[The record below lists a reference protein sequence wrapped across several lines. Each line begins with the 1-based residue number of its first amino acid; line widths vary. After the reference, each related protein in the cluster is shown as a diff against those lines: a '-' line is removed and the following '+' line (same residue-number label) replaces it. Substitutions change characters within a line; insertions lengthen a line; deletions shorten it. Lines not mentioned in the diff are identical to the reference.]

1 MRNTFLLVSI
11 IGFLIGT
18 SIPIKAQVAVTPS
31 VEELYSPFN
40 DSDINKFKS
49 PDKVFYPETW
59 FHYIGGNVSIEGIT
73 KDLEAIA
80 GAGFSGVHLF
90 HGQFGGPWPGVE
102 PQITCLSPLWDGMV
116 KHTGEECQRLGLRF
130 TMQNCPGWAMSGG
143 PWIKPSNAMRHLAWS
158 RTDVLGNGTE
168 ITRNLPIPQ
177 PSDEEWR
184 NYNDLMVIAFPT
196 PKDDT
201 GEPLNPS
208 SFKSNKQEM
217 WNDYFLGKA
226 KDAMRLTSTSADN
239 PYWIEVE
246 FPSETVVRT
255 LEFPSINEAN
265 HPWCFVP
272 GIQIKLEAYLSDG
285 TIQEV
290 LNTDLP
296 QSNWQDNYPISLA
309 CSETKGA
316 KKYRI
321 SIVNQ
326 HDIALRSLRLFS
338 ASRKNSWESE
348 AGWTLRSIERSGDG
362 KQTAVETFVNSTEVI
377 DITTLMD
384 EKGNLRWK
392 APKGEWTVLRVG
404 HVNTGQRNSPAPP
417 EGTGWEC
424 NKLSTEGSNTHF
436 AGYIGRLSGENG
448 PLSNGLLK
456 GMLMDSWECRTQ
468 TWTTGLDKEFEQM
481 MGYSL
486 QKWLPALFG
495 YVVDDQESTFRF
507 LCDWRRVLNKL
518 FVHNFYGNMAKLA
531 KQNNLSITYETA
543 AGDVFPAD
551 ILEYYKFADVPM
563 CEFWQPL
570 MDNFVGSLNFKP
582 IKPTT
587 SAARIYGKPRIAAEA
602 FTSFSHTW
610 DEHWQML
617 KEVANINCIEGVT
630 HLVFHTY
637 THNPNVASL
646 APGTSF
652 SGAGIGTP
660 FLRGQTWW
668 KYMPEFTTYL
678 ARCSYLMER
687 GKPVSDVLWYLGDEI
702 NHKPDQNAPFPIGF
716 KYDYCNQDVLLNRL
730 AVDNGDLITPEGLRY
745 TVLWLPEAPRMCV
758 ETLDK
763 LYALI
768 QAGATVIG
776 EAPVGLAT
784 LSGGKAA
791 QKHFNKM
798 VKKIWGNNTRQGI
811 RLIGKGRMISGMTLD
826 EALTKLNMEPDVKGR
841 DVLWSHRNVDQADW
855 YYVAAPQGKEFAG
868 QLDFRNKGNVEIW
881 DPLTGDVTPAV
892 YETKGDRTMVTVDL
906 PQAGSCFVVFRKDR
920 PVTEIVAKEKK
931 VIATIPF
938 TNTWKVEFPAGW
950 GAPEALQLTD
960 LKAWKDL
967 DLSDEAKAF
976 SGTVDYSTT
985 FEVDKSRDANYILD
999 LGKVDMIAEVVLND
1013 NPIRILWTSPYQADI
1028 TKALRSGKNQLTV
1041 KVTST
1046 WFNRLVF
1053 DAAQPENER
1062 KTWVLRW
1069 PDKNAAL
1076 KESGLM
1082 GPVSVLVEQ

>member
-272 GIQIKLEAYLSDG
+272 GIQVKLEAYLSDG

-362 KQTAVETFVNSTEVI
+362 KQTAVETFVNSSEVI

-417 EGTGWEC
+417 EGTG
-424 NKLSTEGSNTHF
+424 
-436 AGYIGRLSGENG
+436 
-448 PLSNGLLK
+448 
-456 GMLMDSWECRTQ
+456 
-468 TWTTGLDKEFEQM
+468 
-481 MGYSL
+481 
-486 QKWLPALFG
+486 
-495 YVVDDQESTFRF
+495 
-507 LCDWRRVLNKL
+507 
-518 FVHNFYGNMAKLA
+518 
-531 KQNNLSITYETA
+531 
-543 AGDVFPAD
+543 
-551 ILEYYKFADVPM
+551 
-563 CEFWQPL
+563 
-570 MDNFVGSLNFKP
+570 
-582 IKPTT
+582 
-587 SAARIYGKPRIAAEA
+587 
-602 FTSFSHTW
+602 
-610 DEHWQML
+610 
-617 KEVANINCIEGVT
+617 
-630 HLVFHTY
+630 
-637 THNPNVASL
+637 
-646 APGTSF
+646 
-652 SGAGIGTP
+652 
-660 FLRGQTWW
+660 
-668 KYMPEFTTYL
+668 
-678 ARCSYLMER
+678 
-687 GKPVSDVLWYLGDEI
+687 
-702 NHKPDQNAPFPIGF
+702 
-716 KYDYCNQDVLLNRL
+716 
-730 AVDNGDLITPEGLRY
+730 
-745 TVLWLPEAPRMCV
+745 
-758 ETLDK
+758 
-763 LYALI
+763 
-768 QAGATVIG
+768 
-776 EAPVGLAT
+776 
-784 LSGGKAA
+784 
-791 QKHFNKM
+791 
-798 VKKIWGNNTRQGI
+798 
-811 RLIGKGRMISGMTLD
+811 
-826 EALTKLNMEPDVKGR
+826 
-841 DVLWSHRNVDQADW
+841 
-855 YYVAAPQGKEFAG
+855 
-868 QLDFRNKGNVEIW
+868 
-881 DPLTGDVTPAV
+881 
-892 YETKGDRTMVTVDL
+892 
-906 PQAGSCFVVFRKDR
+906 
-920 PVTEIVAKEKK
+920 
-931 VIATIPF
+931 
-938 TNTWKVEFPAGW
+938 
-950 GAPEALQLTD
+950 
-960 LKAWKDL
+960 
-967 DLSDEAKAF
+967 
-976 SGTVDYSTT
+976 
-985 FEVDKSRDANYILD
+985 
-999 LGKVDMIAEVVLND
+999 
-1013 NPIRILWTSPYQADI
+1013 
-1028 TKALRSGKNQLTV
+1028 
-1041 KVTST
+1041 
-1046 WFNRLVF
+1046 
-1053 DAAQPENER
+1053 
-1062 KTWVLRW
+1062 
-1069 PDKNAAL
+1069 
-1076 KESGLM
+1076 
-1082 GPVSVLVEQ
+1082 

>member
-1 MRNTFLLVSI
+1 MRNTLLLVSI
-11 IGFLIGT
+11 IGLLVST
-18 SIPIKAQVAVTPS
+18 STSLKAQVAVIPS
-31 VEELYSPFN
+31 VEELYSPFSG
-40 DSDINKFKS
+40 SDMSKFKS

-80 GAGFSGVHLF
+80 SAGFSGVHLF

-116 KHTGEECQRLGLRF
+116 KHTAEECQRLGLRF
-130 TMQNCPGWAMSGG
+130 TMQNCPGWAMAGG

-158 RTDVLGNGTE
+158 RTDIEGNGMEMTQV
-168 ITRNLPIPQ
+168 LPIPQ
-177 PSDEEWR
+177 PSNEEWR
-184 NYNDLMVIAFPT
+184 DYNDIMVIAFPT

-208 SFKSNKQEM
+208 SFESNKQEM
-217 WNDYFLGKA
+217 WGDYFLGKA
-226 KDAMRLTSTSADN
+226 KDAMRLIPTSIDN

-246 FPSETVVRT
+246 FPNETVIRT

-272 GIQIKLEAYLSDG
+272 GIHVKLEAYLSDG
-285 TIQEV
+285 TVQEV
-290 LNTDLP
+290 LDTDLP

-309 CSETKGA
+309 CSESKGA
-316 KKYRI
+316 KKYKI

-348 AGWTLRSIERSGDG
+348 AGWTLRSIERSGEG
-362 KQTAVETFVNSTEVI
+362 KQVALETFVNSAEII
-377 DITTLMD
+377 DITASMD
-384 EKGNLRWK
+384 KQGNLRWK
-392 APKGEWTVLRVG
+392 APKGKWTLLRIG
-404 HVNTGQRNSPAPP
+404 HINTGQRNSPAPP

-436 AGYIGRLSGENG
+436 AGYIGRLSGEKG
-448 PLSNGLLK
+448 PLANGLLK
-456 GMLMDSWECRTQ
+456 GMLLDSWECRTQ
-468 TWTTGLDKEFEQM
+468 TWTAGLDKEFEQM
-481 MGYSL
+481 MGYSM

-563 CEFWQPL
+563 CEFWQPM

-582 IKPTT
+582 VKPTT
-587 SAARIYGKPRIAAEA
+587 SAARVYGKPRVAAEA

-617 KEVANINCIEGVT
+617 KEVANINSIEGVT

-730 AVDNGDLITPEGLRY
+730 AVDNGDLVTPEGIRY
-745 TVLWLPEAPRMCV
+745 RVLWLPETPRMCP
-758 ETLDK
+758 ETLEK
-763 LYALI
+763 LYMLI
-768 QAGATVIG
+768 QEGATIIG
-776 EAPVGLAT
+776 EAPMGLAT

-791 QKHFNKM
+791 QKRFKKM
-798 VKKIWGNNTRQGI
+798 VKKIWGDESREGI
-811 RLIGKGRMISGMTLD
+811 RLIGKGKIISGMTLD
-826 EALTKLNMEPDVKGR
+826 ETLAKLNIEPDVKGQ
-841 DVLWSHRNVDQADW
+841 DVLWLHRNIDQADW
-855 YYVAAPQGKEFAG
+855 YYVTAPQGKEFVG
-868 QLDFRNKGNVEIW
+868 ELDFRNKGNVEIW

-892 YETKGDRTMVTVDL
+892 YKTQGVRTLVKVDL
-906 PQAGSCFVVFRKDR
+906 PQAGSCFVVFRKDK
-920 PVTEIVAKEKK
+920 PTMGIVAKERK
-931 VIATIPF
+931 VITTIPF
-938 TNTWKVEFPAGW
+938 TNTWKVEFPSGW
-950 GAPEALQLTD
+950 GAPESLQLTA

-967 DLSDEAKAF
+967 DLSAEAKAF

-985 FEVDKSRDANYILD
+985 FKVDKSQDTNYILD
-999 LGKVDMIAEVVLND
+999 LGKVDMIAEVFLNGK
-1013 NPIRILWTSPYQADI
+1013 PVRTLWTSPYRTDI
-1028 TKALRSGKNQLTV
+1028 TDALQSGENQLTV

-1069 PDKNAAL
+1069 PDRNAAL
-1076 KESGLM
+1076 RESGLM
-1082 GPVSVLVEQ
+1082 GPVSVFVER

>member
-1 MRNTFLLVSI
+1 MRNTLLLVSI

-272 GIQIKLEAYLSDG
+272 GIQVKLEAYLSDG

-531 KQNNLSITYETA
+531 KQNHLSITYETA

-745 TVLWLPEAPRMCV
+745 RVLWLPEAPRMCV

-763 LYALI
+763 LYTLI

-798 VKKIWGNNTRQGI
+798 VKKIWGNNARQGI
-811 RLIGKGRMISGMTLD
+811 RSIGKGRMISGMTLD

-855 YYVAAPQGKEFAG
+855 YYVAAPQGKGFAG

-950 GAPEALQLTD
+950 GAPETLQLTD

-967 DLSDEAKAF
+967 DLSAEAKAF